1 MNDSRSNSASEWI
14 DISVPLRTGL
24 VHWPGDPEPTFERIS
39 EIEHGAEVNVTFCKM
54 TAHTGTHM
62 DAPCHFIAG
71 AACIDTFPL
80 EAGIGPA
87 RVVTVPSDCKAVG
100 RRELQAA
107 GVERGDRILL
117 KTRNSEAQWHT
128 QDFKTDFVGVNA
140 SGAQYLAER
149 EARMIGVD
157 YLSVGLFEG
166 DGAETHRTLMSAGIW
181 IVEGLD
187 LSKVEDGEYDL
198 VCLPLRIAGS
208 DGSPARAALRA
219 RGNRATNA

>member
-1 MNDSRSNSASEWI
+1 MTGSQPNASEWI

-39 EIEHGAEVNVTFCKM
+39 EIEQGAEANVTFCKM

-62 DAPCHFIAG
+62 DAPCHFIGG
-71 AACIDTFPL
+71 AAGIDQFPL
-80 EAGIGPA
+80 QVGIGPA
-87 RVVTVPSDCKAVG
+87 RVVTVPSGCSAVG
-100 RRELQAA
+100 QSELEAV

-117 KTRNSEAQWHT
+117 KTRNSRAQWHE

-140 SGAQYLAER
+140 SGARYLR
-149 EARMIGVD
+149 DRGARMIGVD

-166 DGAETHRTLMSAGIW
+166 DGAETHKTLLSGGVW

-187 LSKVEDGEYDL
+187 LANVEEGEYDL
-198 VCLPLRIAGS
+198 VCLPLRIVGS
-208 DGSPARAALRA
+208 DGSPVRAALRT
-219 RGNRATNA
+219 RSNRTTNA